1 MDKTNS
7 SVQSSSERINEYPL
21 YPELSDAGKEE
32 AAAFIERFKVQMKK
46 ACEEVLGNVYTDVVP
61 FIESDSWQNFR
72 NAMMDGFRNYGNR
85 KVQADYDFKMIR
97 EKIYSEFREEIIKD
111 LDQDNLLR
119 IADLQ
124 KENQR
129 LRDMIDDLHGRRSW

>member
-1 MDKTNS
+1 
-7 SVQSSSERINEYPL
+7 
-21 YPELSDAGKEE
+21 
-32 AAAFIERFKVQMKK
+32 
-46 ACEEVLGNVYTDVVP
+46 
-61 FIESDSWQNFR
+61 
-72 NAMMDGFRNYGNR
+72 MMDGFRNYGNR

-129 LRDMIDDLHGRRSW
+129 LRDMIDDLQGRRSW